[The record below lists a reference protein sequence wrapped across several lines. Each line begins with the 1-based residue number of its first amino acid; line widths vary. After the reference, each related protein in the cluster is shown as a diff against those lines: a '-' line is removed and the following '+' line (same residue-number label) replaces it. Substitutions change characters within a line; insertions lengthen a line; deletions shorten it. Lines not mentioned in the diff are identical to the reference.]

1 MLDNIE
7 VQECDEIIQQISK
20 LNLDCKVFFEASG
33 GITLENL
40 DNWKNSLVNVIS
52 TSSIHRG
59 TQPLDISLLLEEV

>member
-1 MLDNIE
+1 M
-7 VQECDEIIQQISK
+7 ISK

-40 DNWKNSLVNVIS
+40 DNWQNSLVNVIS

-59 TQPLDISLLLEEV
+59 TQPLDISLLLEEA